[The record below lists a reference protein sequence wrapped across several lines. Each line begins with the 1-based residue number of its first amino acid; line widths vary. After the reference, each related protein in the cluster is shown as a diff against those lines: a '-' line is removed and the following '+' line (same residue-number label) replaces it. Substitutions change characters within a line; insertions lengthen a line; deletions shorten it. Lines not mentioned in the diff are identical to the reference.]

1 MNKTSKKSIDELC
14 DRLALFECRNPEIID
29 PNHLKETDY
38 QKETRFAE
46 LREKRRK
53 DKEEYETAVEIEE
66 WEAEL
71 KRNGFTD
78 LTTANGDEVLA
89 LLREWN
95 ERKRLE
101 KIQENKHYAPAD
113 NPTAEEIEFYKR
125 KLKEGPNTEI
135 YLQSTVDAINRWL
148 YDEAMKREQAAK
160 KKEKKEE
167 DKKEAKKSLSVE
179 PRTKRT

>member
-1 MNKTSKKSIDELC
+1 M
-14 DRLALFECRNPEIID
+14 FERRHPEIID

-38 QKETRFAE
+38 QKEIRFAK
-46 LREKRRK
+46 LREERK
-53 DKEEYETAVEIEE
+53 ADREEDETAKEIEE
-66 WEAEL
+66 WKEEL

-89 LLREWN
+89 LLRKRN

-125 KLKEGPNTEI
+125 KLNEGPNAEI
-135 YLQSTVDAINRWL
+135 YLQSTIDAINRWL
-148 YDEAMKREQAAK
+148 YDESMKQVQGAK
-160 KKEKKEE
+160 NKEKKDRE
-167 DKKEAKKSLSVE
+167 KW
-179 PRTKRT
+179 R

>member
-1 MNKTSKKSIDELC
+1 LNKISKKSIDELC
-14 DRLALFECRNPEIID
+14 DRLALFERRHPEIID

-38 QKETRFAE
+38 QKEIRFAE

-53 DKEEYETAVEIEE
+53 DKEAYEAAIESEE
-66 WEAEL
+66 WQAEL

-89 LLREWN
+89 LLGEWN
-95 ERKRLE
+95 ERKRLK

-113 NPTAEEIEFYKR
+113 NPTAEEIKFYKR
-125 KLKEGPNTEI
+125 KLKEGRKAKF

-160 KKEKKEE
+160 KKEKK
-167 DKKEAKKSLSVE
+167 S
-179 PRTKRT
+179 RR